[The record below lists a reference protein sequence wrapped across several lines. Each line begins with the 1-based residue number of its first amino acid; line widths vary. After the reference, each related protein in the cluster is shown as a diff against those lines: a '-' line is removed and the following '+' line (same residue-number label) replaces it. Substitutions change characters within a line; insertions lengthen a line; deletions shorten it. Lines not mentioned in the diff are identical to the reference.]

1 MNMKKNFC
9 IGLAATTLVSAGCAT
24 SGDVETLQRQIRMV
38 HQQMENM
45 KATTMD
51 KLQKRQATASSH
63 LDQLEQDIT
72 QLRAQ
77 IEESYYLNQRLREQN
92 KELQAAISNVAEQ
105 ESARREEAFQA
116 LLAEQQAK
124 DVKIQQM
131 LKKQQ
136 ENVNA
141 IQQARVRE
149 LERKAKEAKLAAQL
163 AQQRKNAV
171 TKERATE
178 HDASK
183 AIYATHKKVK
193 RVQTHKPA
201 DQPPAGQP
209 VKEETTQP
217 AAAPQHPIKTV
228 KSVPPAA
235 TAMAKTE
242 ASAPP
247 APVAIQ
253 PEPPTAPAGDQT
265 DNRMAR
271 GKSLLMQKRYQQALD
286 IFEDIALSKTAKD
299 RVAARFMMG
308 ECQFAMK
315 QYDLAVVNYQNVVA
329 RNPDNA
335 IAPQALIRQAEAFE
349 KMADKETAKLVYS
362 KVIKNYG
369 GSPQAAAAKEQLKKL

>member
-1 MNMKKNFC
+1 MNMKRNFC
-9 IGLAATTLVSAGCAT
+9 IGLAATALVSAGCAT

-105 ESARREEAFQA
+105 ESAKREEAFQA

-141 IQQARVRE
+141 IQKARVRE

-171 TKERATE
+171 KKGSSVE
-178 HDASK
+178 HDDSK
-183 AIYATHKKVK
+183 AIYATRKKVK
-193 RVQTHKPA
+193 RAQTHKPVS
-201 DQPPAGQP
+201 QS

-217 AAAPQHPIKTV
+217 TAAPQHPIKTV
-228 KSVPPAA
+228 KRVTPAAA
-235 TAMAKTE
+235 TAKAEPK
-242 ASAPP
+242 APS
-247 APVAIQ
+247 APVAAQ
-253 PEPPTAPAGDQT
+253 PKPPTAPADNHA
-265 DNRMAR
+265 DNRMAK
-271 GKSLLMQKRYQQALD
+271 GKSLLKQKRYQQALD
-286 IFEDIALSKTAKD
+286 IFEDIALNKTAKD

-308 ECQFAMK
+308 ECQFALK

-362 KVIKNYG
+362 KVIKNYN
-369 GSPQAAAAKEQLKKL
+369 EQKILK

>member
-1 MNMKKNFC
+1 
-9 IGLAATTLVSAGCAT
+9 
-24 SGDVETLQRQIRMV
+24 
-38 HQQMENM
+38 MENM

-63 LDQLEQDIT
+63 LDQLEQDIS

-105 ESARREEAFQA
+105 ESAKREEAFQA

-141 IQQARVRE
+141 IQKARVRE

-171 TKERATE
+171 KKGGSTE
-178 HDASK
+178 HDDSK

-193 RVQTHKPA
+193 RTQTHKSVS
-201 DQPPAGQP
+201 QPL
-209 VKEETTQP
+209 KEETTQP
-217 AAAPQHPIKTV
+217 TAAPQHPIKTV
-228 KSVPPAA
+228 KRVTPTAA
-235 TAMAKTE
+235 TVKTE
-242 ASAPP
+242 PKAPS
-247 APVAIQ
+247 APVAVQ
-253 PEPPTAPAGDQT
+253 PKPSTAPSGNQT
-265 DNRMAR
+265 DNQMAK
-271 GKSLLMQKRYQQALD
+271 GKSLLKQKRYQQALD
-286 IFEDIALSKTAKD
+286 IFEDIALNKTAKD

-308 ECQFAMK
+308 ECQFALK

>member
-9 IGLAATTLVSAGCAT
+9 IGFAITAIVTGGCAT
-24 SGDVETLQRQIRMV
+24 SGDVEILQRQIRMV

-51 KLQKRQATASSH
+51 KLQRRQATASSH

-105 ESARREEAFQA
+105 ESAKREEAFQA

-141 IQQARVRE
+141 IQKARVRE
-149 LERKAKEAKLAAQL
+149 LERKAKEAKIAAQL

-171 TKERATE
+171 KKGTATDYE
-178 HDASK
+178 ESK
-183 AIYATHKKVK
+183 AIYATRKKVK
-193 RVQTHKPA
+193 RAQTKETVVN
-201 DQPPAGQP
+201 QP
-209 VKEETTQP
+209 VKEEITEPT
-217 AAAPQHPIKTV
+217 AAPQHPIKTV
-228 KSVPPAA
+228 QPVVAA
-235 TAMAKTE
+235 TQSLE
-242 ASAPP
+242 PSAPTT
-247 APVAIQ
+247 A
-253 PEPPTAPAGDQT
+253 EPTAPVPNVVNQPN
-265 DNRMAR
+265 NRMAK
-271 GKSLLMQKRYQQALD
+271 GKSLLQQKRYQQALD
-286 IFEDIALSKTAKD
+286 IFEDIAQNKTSKD
-299 RVAARFMMG
+299 RVNARFMMG

-315 QYDLAVVNYQNVVA
+315 QYDLAVVNYQNVVS
-329 RNPDNA
+329 RNPDSA
-335 IAPQALIRQAEAFE
+335 IAPQALMRQAEAFE

-369 GSPQAAAAKEQLKKL
+369 GTPQATTAKEQLKKL